1 MKKKPLDKNEVEK
14 QSKIVKNIILSTLNT
29 YIYFYRF
36 LASALGVWEWQKKN
50 IWSRGECSVGKEL
63 AMKEQGLALSKKPRV
78 VYILSSQYW
87 AARKSRSLQFC

>member
-36 LASALGVWEWQKKN
+36 LASALGVWEWQKKKKT
-50 IWSRGECSVGKEL
+50 SGAGESV
-63 AMKEQGLALSKKPRV
+63 QSV
-78 VYILSSQYW
+78 
-87 AARKSRSLQFC
+87 KSLP